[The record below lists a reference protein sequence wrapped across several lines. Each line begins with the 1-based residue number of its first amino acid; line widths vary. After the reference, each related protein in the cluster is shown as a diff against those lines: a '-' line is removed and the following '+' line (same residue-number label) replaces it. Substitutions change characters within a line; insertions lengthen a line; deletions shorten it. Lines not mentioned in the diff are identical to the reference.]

1 MLPTTLRNIIIGIAV
16 SATLAGCATTQ
27 ESQEQTTGA
36 LIGCAGGA
44 IIGALIG
51 NTRGA
56 VAGCAAGALVGWGTV
71 KMTQYN
77 ASQSRSRNA
86 DEDRYSRSDPD
97 FYALDKPVTDS
108 TIKIRGATASPDR
121 ASAGSTIV
129 AVTDYS
135 VITPSQST
143 TIDVEESWALKKDG
157 KQLVELK
164 PQPQTRRTGGWESRA
179 EFPVPQDADAGTY
192 VIEHKVRAGSSY
204 DKRVSVFVVG

>member
-1 MLPTTLRNIIIGIAV
+1 MLRTTFRNVVIGLAAC
-16 SATLAGCATTQ
+16 ATLAGCATTQ
-27 ESQEQTTGA
+27 EGQDQASGA

-44 IIGALIG
+44 IVGALLG

-77 ASQSRSRNA
+77 ASQSRSGNT
-86 DEDRYSRSDPD
+86 DEDLYRRSDPD
-97 FYALDKPVTDS
+97 FYALDKPVSDS

-121 ASAGSTIV
+121 ASAGTTIV

-135 VITPSQST
+135 LITPKNSA
-143 TIDVEESWALKKDG
+143 TIDVQESWALKKDG

-164 PQPQTRRTGGWESRA
+164 PRAQTRSTGGWESRA
-179 EFPVPQDADAGTY
+179 EFPVPQDADPGTY
-192 VIEHKVRAGSSY
+192 VIEHKVKAGSSY